1 MNLIDNFFE
10 KINQLPMLP
19 KVVQEVTEQLNED
32 DIDLHKLANTIHH
45 DQVLAARVLRMS
57 NSAYFGCSRQVK
69 TIEDAV
75 ALIGFENLETLVVAS
90 GVTTTFTSI
99 PGMDLHRFWQQSLV
113 TASIARQI
121 SHDYKMH
128 TGVAYIAG
136 LLHSVG
142 QLPIHIVF
150 PAAGAQVLQACKGQ
164 NALERKNIEQS
175 ILGIDHC
182 QIGEMLAKMWNFPE
196 EILCVLRHYADP
208 FKDKGCI
215 LAPVVYVAVHIA
227 SGFEQG
233 KAVEEIAS
241 SLEPTIASYLNIN
254 NELAFAS
261 QIESYYHFVAEAQDY
276 L

>member
-1 MNLIDNFFE
+1 MNLVDNFFE
-10 KINQLPMLP
+10 QINHLPMLP

-32 DIDLHKLANTIHH
+32 DIDLHKLANTINH
-45 DQVLAARVLRMS
+45 DQVLSARVLRMS

-99 PGMDLHRFWQQSLV
+99 PGMDLHRFWEHSLI

-121 SHDYKMH
+121 SHEFGLH
-128 TGVAYIAG
+128 AGTAYIAG

-150 PAAGAQVLQACKGQ
+150 PAAGAQVQQACRGQ
-164 NALERKNIEQS
+164 SALERKSIEQS

-196 EILCVLRHYADP
+196 EILCVLRHYAEP
-208 FKDKGCI
+208 LKDKDCI
-215 LAPVVYVAVHIA
+215 LAPVVYAAVHIA
-227 SGFEQG
+227 SGFELG
-233 KAVEEIAS
+233 KSVEDIAT
-241 SLEPTIASYLNIN
+241 SLDPAIAKLLNITDQQ
-254 NELAFAS
+254 AFAEK
-261 QIESYYHFVAEAQDY
+261 IGSYQHFVHEAQDY

>member
-10 KINQLPMLP
+10 QINHLPMLP
-19 KVVQEVTEQLNED
+19 KVVQDVRDQLNKD
-32 DIDLHKLANTIHH
+32 DIDLHMLADTINH

-75 ALIGFENLETLVVAS
+75 ALIGFENLETLVIAS

-99 PGMDLHRFWQQSLV
+99 PGMDLQRFWQQSLV

-121 SHDYKMH
+121 SHEFDMH
-128 TGVAYIAG
+128 AGVAYIAG

-150 PAAGAQVLQACKGQ
+150 PAAGAQVLHACKGQ

-208 FKDKGCI
+208 LKDKDCI

-227 SGFEQG
+227 SGFEQH
-233 KAVEEIAS
+233 KTAEDIAS
-241 SLEPTIASYLNIN
+241 SLDPMIAKYLNIN
-254 NELAFAS
+254 DQQAFAS
-261 QIESYYHFVAEAQDY
+261 QIDSYHHFVAEAQDY

>member
-1 MNLIDNFFE
+1 
-10 KINQLPMLP
+10 MLP
-19 KVVQEVTEQLNED
+19 KVVQEVTAQLSEA
-32 DIDLHKLANTIHH
+32 DIDLHVLAETINH

-57 NSAYFGCSRQVK
+57 NSAYFGCSRTIK
-69 TIEDAV
+69 TVEDAV
-75 ALIGFENLETLVVAS
+75 ALIGLENVETLVVAS

-121 SHDYKMH
+121 SHEFDLH
-128 TGVAYIAG
+128 AGTAYIAG

-142 QLPIHIVF
+142 QLPIHLVF
-150 PAAGAQVLQACKGQ
+150 PAAGAQVLQACRGQ

-196 EILCVLRHYADP
+196 EILCVLRHYAEP
-208 FKDKGCI
+208 LKDKDCI

-227 SGFEQG
+227 SGFELE
-233 KAVEEIAS
+233 KSPEEMAASLDPAIAN
-241 SLEPTIASYLNIN
+241 LLHITDQQ
-254 NELAFAS
+254 AFAEK
-261 QIESYYHFVAEAQDY
+261 IESYQHFVGEAQSY